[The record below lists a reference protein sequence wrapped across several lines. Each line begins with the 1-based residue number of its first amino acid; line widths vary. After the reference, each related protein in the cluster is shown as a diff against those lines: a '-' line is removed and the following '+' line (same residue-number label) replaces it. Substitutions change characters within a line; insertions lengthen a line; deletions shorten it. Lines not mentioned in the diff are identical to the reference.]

1 MTTFQSVHS
10 VSKTQKLI
18 DGLKRIIATDL
29 DLPLVP
35 IGNNKQ
41 PLGDRWQQR
50 PFTASQ
56 LIEAINQ
63 GGVSVPIQGKT
74 KKIHPL
80 GFGLITGRC
89 VTIEGN
95 SHFLMALDQDGG
107 SACRKIDELS
117 EGRSLPNTVAFT
129 SDRPGRCQYLFLI
142 PEQYAH
148 AIKTKKIK
156 TGVIGDDGKAEQLEF
171 RWQSLQSVL
180 PPSVHPTTGE
190 YRWVDGC
197 AIDETE
203 VAIAPNWI
211 IEQML
216 IEPVK
221 QKAGEKRKVTA
232 FFTPS
237 PMHVRWTDT
246 DFALS
251 YLDAVS
257 SYRASDYDEWL
268 NVGMALHSIDDTLLD
283 AWDKWSNQ
291 SAKYKPGECERKWRS
306 FSSGGGVTLGT
317 LAHMAKQDG
326 WQSPFA
332 SQNKNTGGRDR
343 HNFQKSQTKNATVTG
358 DTQPNGDTSKLELLG
373 FDATVTTVTDVL
385 KAGLIDYAE
394 RDRLDC
400 LQARSVIS
408 KAAFWQMVA
417 AIRTN
422 LDEIQPEDTAKFERL
437 IDWHNA
443 TLNFEKVLPQPLAD
457 AFKRDAAILNIDP
470 VSLWQY
476 FLPTVLSLAGK
487 RVNLDLESH
496 SIPAIAWTC
505 IVGESGTGKS
515 RAESVILA
523 NLKQKQHLEKK
534 RWLEEMQEYKQIC
547 QSKSKNDD
555 LEIEPPI
562 PERKY
567 LFEVATIQ
575 AVMRRLS
582 EQHDNGSIW
591 ARDEIAGL
599 FKSLGQF
606 QGKKGDNE
614 GLECLL
620 KMWDGS
626 GSFVDRVNAENDS
639 YAVSE
644 TRLSIAGGIQ
654 PGAFRTA
661 FKDPDDAQGLQARF
675 LYAIP
680 QVFPAKRVRGYC
692 ELSDILPPLYDWLD
706 RCPTGKIKLSPT
718 ADRRYSNLVEQIG
731 LQAEQS
737 TSGAVRAWMRKLPTQ
752 LLRIALGLHLI
763 ECYYNSARYEGE
775 LQLAT
780 LERAVEVC
788 RYYRSTFALVRE
800 KTADSDNISSILL
813 KMWDLATVQPDGVTP
828 RELYRGIK
836 AIGRRAQQIGR
847 GIGAYTIELIN
858 QLVQMGKGTLEKNGR
873 SFRFFAKLD
882 TQNNSG
888 SSFRKI
894 NEIDTTT
901 QKHGDA
907 ENDFGFP
914 SKTIQ
919 QPERVNDSISSVCAT
934 QNKNDSTSTS
944 FFDLDKD
951 ELFSVGK
958 KPAKT
963 TELKEEENTKS
974 LPEPSLRKLIN
985 KRDSNSNYSESA
997 TDVTKAKNYQQQELE
1012 PSSTIDMSPVTT
1024 KYEQSQFVHQ
1034 NEANE
1039 QNKPAIISYF
1049 QEQNVAISAN
1059 VLDTNSVE
1067 KSECNSDKSYP
1078 YLEQKQN
1085 LNWLLQFLADLESIP
1100 MPHRRF
1106 TSLEQLENLFNE
1118 LERRA
1123 TNCYKELLEKCPNYM
1138 ERLASAQKIVSECFP
1153 LSS

>member
-18 DGLKRIIATDL
+18 DGLKRIIATNL

-41 PLGDRWQQR
+41 PIGDRWQQR
-50 PFTASQ
+50 PFTAAQ
-56 LIEAINQ
+56 LIEAISS
-63 GGVSVPIQGKT
+63 GGVSVPIKNQT
-74 KKIHPL
+74 KKIQPL
-80 GFGLITGRC
+80 GFGLITGRKI
-89 VTIEGN
+89 TIGGFT
-95 SHFLMALDQDGG
+95 HYLMALDQDGA

-117 EGRSLPNTVAFT
+117 EGRSLPQTVAFT

-142 PEQYAH
+142 PEQYAD

-171 RWQSLQSVL
+171 RWRNLQSVL
-180 PPSVHPTTGE
+180 PPSVHPTTGK

-197 AIDETE
+197 AIEETE
-203 VAIAPNWI
+203 IAIAPDWI

-216 IEPVK
+216 IEPFEQRRRGAVPRDTASHK
-221 QKAGEKRKVTA
+221 VQGCRGAGVMSSSRTSTSPQK
-232 FFTPS
+232 
-237 PMHVRWTDT
+237 WTDL

-257 SYRASDYDEWL
+257 SYRADDYDEWL
-268 NVGMALHSIDDTLLD
+268 TVGMALHSIDDTLLD

-306 FSSGGGVTLGT
+306 FSGGGGVTLGT
-317 LAHMAKQDG
+317 LAHMAKQNG

-332 SQNKNTGGRDR
+332 NQKNTGGRDR
-343 HNFQKSQTKNATVTG
+343 HQFQESKTKNSSVTG
-358 DTQPNGDTSKLELLG
+358 DTQPNGDTSKPELLSL
-373 FDATVTTVTDVL
+373 DATVTTVNDVL
-385 KAGLIDYAE
+385 KAGLTDYAE
-394 RDRLDC
+394 RDRLDS

-408 KAAFWQMVA
+408 KAAFWQLVTA
-417 AIRTN
+417 VRTS
-422 LDEIQPEDTAKFERL
+422 LDEVLPEDTDKLNRL
-437 IDWHNA
+437 IDWNNA
-443 TLNFEKVLPQPLAD
+443 TLDLKKVLPQPLAD

-487 RVNLDLESH
+487 RVSLDLESH

-523 NLKQKQHLEKK
+523 NLKQKQHREKK
-534 RWLEEMQEYKQIC
+534 RWLEEMQEYRQIS

-639 YAVSE
+639 YAVPE
-644 TRLSIAGGIQ
+644 TRLNIAGGIQ

-680 QVFPAKRVRGYC
+680 QVFPAKRVKGYC

-706 RCPTGKIKLSPT
+706 RCPTGKIKLSSE

-752 LLRIALGLHLI
+752 LLRIALGLHLV
-763 ECYYNSARYEGE
+763 ECYYNGDRFFGE
-775 LQLAT
+775 LQLTT

-813 KMWDLATVQPDGVTP
+813 KMWDLATVKPDGVTP

-836 AIGRRAQQIGR
+836 AIGRRAQQTGR
-847 GIGAYTIELIN
+847 SIAAYTIELIN
-858 QLVQMGKGTLEKNGR
+858 KLVQMGKGTLEKNGR
-873 SFRFFAKLD
+873 SFRFFVKLD
-882 TQNNSG
+882 TQNNSV
-888 SSFRKI
+888 SHHNSTI
-894 NEIDTTT
+894 EVDTTT

-907 ENDFGFP
+907 EN
-914 SKTIQ
+914 
-919 QPERVNDSISSVCAT
+919 NL
-934 QNKNDSTSTS
+934 TSTLL
-944 FFDLDKD
+944 FDRDKD
-951 ELFSVGK
+951 ELFSVDK
-958 KPAKT
+958 KPPKS
-963 TELKEEENTKS
+963 TEQKEEENTKS
-974 LPEPSLRKLIN
+974 SSDCSLTTPIN
-985 KRDSNSNYSESA
+985 VNERDSNSNYSESA
-997 TDVTKAKNYQQQELE
+997 TDVTKAKHHQEQEFEL
-1012 PSSTIDMSPVTT
+1012 SSNIDMSPVTT
-1024 KYEQSQFVHQ
+1024 KERHSQFVSQ
-1034 NEANE
+1034 NEANK
-1039 QNKPAIISYF
+1039 QNKPVITSDF
-1049 QEQNVAISAN
+1049 QEQTAPISAN
-1059 VLDTNSVE
+1059 VLETNSVE
-1067 KSECNSDKSYP
+1067 KSKFNSDKSSSDS
-1078 YLEQKQN
+1078 EQKQN
-1085 LNWLLQFLADLESIP
+1085 LNWLLQFLADLESTP
-1100 MPHRRF
+1100 TPHRRF
-1106 TSLEQLENLFNE
+1106 SCLEQLENLFEE

-1123 TNCYKELLEKCPNYM
+1123 TNCYEELLKRCPDYL

>member
-1 MTTFQSVHS
+1 MTTFQSVNS

-18 DGLKRIIATDL
+18 DGLKRIIATSL

-56 LIEAINQ
+56 LIEAIEG
-63 GGVSVPIQGKT
+63 GGVSVPIQNKT
-74 KKIHPL
+74 KKIQPL
-80 GFGLITGRC
+80 GFGLITGRS
-89 VTIEGN
+89 VTMQGN
-95 SHFLMALDQDGG
+95 SHFLVAIDQDGD
-107 SACRKIDELS
+107 SARRKIDELS
-117 EGRSLPNTVAFT
+117 EGRSIPKTVAFT

-142 PEQYAH
+142 PEQYAD

-171 RWQSLQSVL
+171 RWSNLQSVL

-203 VAIAPNWI
+203 IALAPNWI

-216 IEPVK
+216 IEPFE
-221 QKAGEKRKVTA
+221 QRCRGAGVTS
-232 FFTPS
+232 FSHTS
-237 PMHVRWTDT
+237 TSLQTKWTDL

-268 NVGMALHSIDDTLLD
+268 TVGMALHSIDDTLLD

-306 FSSGGGVTLGT
+306 FSAGGGVTLGT

-332 SQNKNTGGRDR
+332 YQNKNTGGRER
-343 HNFQKSQTKNATVTG
+343 HKFQKSKTKNATVTG
-358 DTQPNGDTSKLELLG
+358 DTQPNGDTLKPELLS

-385 KAGLIDYAE
+385 KAGLTDYAE
-394 RDRLDC
+394 RDRLDSI
-400 LQARSVIS
+400 QARSVIS

-417 AIRTN
+417 AIRTS
-422 LDEIQPEDTAKFERL
+422 LDEIQPEDTVKFERL

-443 TLNFEKVLPQPLAD
+443 TLDLEKVLPKPLAD
-457 AFKRDAAILNIDP
+457 AFNRDAAILNIDP
-470 VSLWQY
+470 ISLWQY

-487 RVNLDLESH
+487 QVSLDIESH

-515 RAESVILA
+515 RAESVILG
-523 NLKQKQHLEKK
+523 NLKQRQYRERK
-534 RWLEEMQEYKQIC
+534 RWQEQMLEYKQIT

-555 LEIEPPI
+555 IEIESPA

-626 GSFVDRVNAENDS
+626 GSFVDRVNAETDS
-639 YAVSE
+639 YAVPE

-680 QVFPAKRVRGYC
+680 KIFPAKRVKGYC
-692 ELSDILPPLYDWLD
+692 QLNELLPPLYDWLE
-706 RCPTGKIKLSPT
+706 RCPVGTIKLSSS
-718 ADRRYSNLVEQIG
+718 ADRRYTNLVEQIG
-731 LQAEQS
+731 SKAEAS
-737 TSGAVRAWMRKLPTQ
+737 SCPAVRAWMRKLPTQ

-763 ECYYNSARYEGE
+763 ECYYDQDKSFGE
-775 LQLAT
+775 LQQDT
-780 LERAVEVC
+780 LERAVEIC
-788 RYYRSTFALVRE
+788 RYYRSAFAVVQE
-800 KTADSDNISSILL
+800 KTADSDNASSILL
-813 KMWDLATVQPDGVTP
+813 KIWDMATINPNGVTP
-828 RELYRGIK
+828 REIYRGIK
-836 AIGRRAQQIGR
+836 AIGRRAKDVGR
-847 GIGAYTIELIN
+847 SVGAYTIELLSK
-858 QLVQMGKGTLEKNGR
+858 LVQIGKGKLEKNGR
-873 SFRFFAKLD
+873 SYRFFAEF
-882 TQNNSG
+882 TSPNNPTDPNKSV
-888 SSFRKI
+888 KK
-894 NEIDTTT
+894 D
-901 QKHGDA
+901 
-907 ENDFGFP
+907 EN
-914 SKTIQ
+914 I
-919 QPERVNDSISSVCAT
+919 QPESNINWDRQEVEIESVKIPVRQEESKLET
-934 QNKNDSTSTS
+934 V
-944 FFDLDKD
+944 DLIQ
-951 ELFSVGK
+951 E
-958 KPAKT
+958 T
-963 TELKEEENTKS
+963 TEHFEEPVTEVTETQSHINTQLKTS
-974 LPEPSLRKLIN
+974 PEVKL
-985 KRDSNSNYSESA
+985 
-997 TDVTKAKNYQQQELE
+997 
-1012 PSSTIDMSPVTT
+1012 SPVTV
-1024 KYEQSQFVHQ
+1024 KSQHPKSTS
-1034 NEANE
+1034 E
-1039 QNKPAIISYF
+1039 
-1049 QEQNVAISAN
+1049 NVR
-1059 VLDTNSVE
+1059 
-1067 KSECNSDKSYP
+1067 
-1078 YLEQKQN
+1078 
-1085 LNWLLQFLADLESIP
+1085 WLLQFLADLEANPTPNSRFSSIEHLISLFHESE
-1100 MPHRRF
+1100 HRAN
-1106 TSLEQLENLFNE
+1106 S
-1118 LERRA
+1118 
-1123 TNCYKELLEKCPNYM
+1123 CYEELLSVCSDYF
-1138 ERLASAQKIVSECFP
+1138 ERFGSAFKIVSES
-1153 LSS
+1153 LT

>member
-18 DGLKRIIATDL
+18 DGLKRIIATNL

-41 PLGDRWQQR
+41 PIGDRWQQR

-56 LIEAINQ
+56 LIEAISS
-63 GGVSVPIQGKT
+63 GGVSVTIKNQT
-74 KKIHPL
+74 KKIQPL
-80 GFGLITGRC
+80 GFGLITGRKI
-89 VTIEGN
+89 TIGGFT
-95 SHFLMALDQDGG
+95 HYLMALDQDGA

-117 EGRSLPNTVAFT
+117 KGRSLPKTVAFT

-142 PEQYAH
+142 PEQYAD

-171 RWQSLQSVL
+171 RWQRLQSVL

-203 VAIAPNWI
+203 IALAPNWI

-216 IEPVK
+216 IEPAL
-221 QKAGEKRKVTA
+221 QKAGEKREVTA
-232 FFTPS
+232 LFTPS
-237 PMHVRWTDT
+237 PMHVRWSDT

-257 SYRASDYDEWL
+257 SYRADDYDEWL
-268 NVGMALHSIDDTLLD
+268 TVGMALHSIDDTLLD

-332 SQNKNTGGRDR
+332 YQNKNTGGRDR
-343 HNFQKSQTKNATVTG
+343 QNFQKSKIKNATVTG
-358 DTQPNGDTSKLELLG
+358 DTQPNGDTSKLELLS
-373 FDATVTTVTDVL
+373 FDATVTTVTEVL
-385 KAGLIDYAE
+385 KAGSTDYAE
-394 RDRLDC
+394 RDRLDSI
-400 LQARSVIS
+400 QARSVIS

-417 AIRTN
+417 AIRTS
-422 LDEIQPEDTAKFERL
+422 LDEIQPEDTAKFKQL

-443 TLNFEKVLPQPLAD
+443 TLNVEKVLPQPLAD

-487 RVNLDLESH
+487 RVSLDIESH

-515 RAESVILA
+515 RAENIILA
-523 NLKQKQHLEKK
+523 NLKQKQHREKK
-534 RWLEEMQEYKQIC
+534 RWLEQMQEYKQIS

-639 YAVSE
+639 YAVPE
-644 TRLSIAGGIQ
+644 TRLNIAGGIQ

-692 ELSDILPPLYDWLD
+692 QLSDILPPLYDWLD
-706 RCPTGKIKLSPT
+706 RCPTGKIKLSSE

-752 LLRIALGLHLI
+752 LLRIALGLHLV
-763 ECYYNSARYEGE
+763 ECYYNGERSFGE
-775 LQLAT
+775 LQLDT
-780 LERAVEVC
+780 LERAVEIC
-788 RYYRSTFALVRE
+788 RYYRSAFAVVQE
-800 KTADSDNISSILL
+800 KTADSDNASSILL
-813 KMWDLATVQPDGVTP
+813 KIWDMATINPNGVTP
-828 RELYRGIK
+828 REIYRGIK
-836 AIGRRAQQIGR
+836 AIGRRAKDVGR
-847 GIGAYTIELIN
+847 SVGAYTIELLSK
-858 QLVQMGKGTLEKNGR
+858 LVQMGKGKLEKNGR
-873 SFRFFAKLD
+873 SYRFFAEFTSQNNPNDPNKSVKKDENIQPESNNNWERQEVEIESVKIPDSQEESKLETVDLIQETTEHFEEPVTEVTETQSHID
-882 TQNNSG
+882 TQLETS
-888 SSFRKI
+888 
-894 NEIDTTT
+894 
-901 QKHGDA
+901 
-907 ENDFGFP
+907 
-914 SKTIQ
+914 
-919 QPERVNDSISSVCAT
+919 PEV
-934 QNKNDSTSTS
+934 
-944 FFDLDKD
+944 
-951 ELFSVGK
+951 
-958 KPAKT
+958 
-963 TELKEEENTKS
+963 
-974 LPEPSLRKLIN
+974 KL
-985 KRDSNSNYSESA
+985 
-997 TDVTKAKNYQQQELE
+997 
-1012 PSSTIDMSPVTT
+1012 SPVTV
-1024 KYEQSQFVHQ
+1024 KSQHPKSTS
-1034 NEANE
+1034 E
-1039 QNKPAIISYF
+1039 
-1049 QEQNVAISAN
+1049 NV
-1059 VLDTNSVE
+1059 
-1067 KSECNSDKSYP
+1067 C
-1078 YLEQKQN
+1078 
-1085 LNWLLQFLADLESIP
+1085 WLLQFLADLEANPTPNSRFSSIE
-1100 MPHRRF
+1100 HLI
-1106 TSLEQLENLFNE
+1106 SLFHESEQ
-1118 LERRA
+1118 RA
-1123 TNCYKELLEKCPNYM
+1123 NSCYEELLSVCSDYF
-1138 ERLASAQKIVSECFP
+1138 ERFGSAFKIVSES
-1153 LSS
+1153 LT

>member
-18 DGLKRIIATDL
+18 DGLKRIIATNL

-56 LIEAINQ
+56 LIEAISQ

-74 KKIHPL
+74 KKIQPL

-89 VTIEGN
+89 VTIQGN
-95 SHFLMALDQDGG
+95 SYFLVALDQDGA
-107 SACRKIDELS
+107 SAYRKIDELS
-117 EGRSLPNTVAFT
+117 KGRSLPKTVAFT

-142 PEQYAH
+142 PEQYAD

-171 RWQSLQSVL
+171 RWQNLQSVF

-197 AIDETE
+197 AINETE
-203 VAIAPNWI
+203 IALAPDWI

-216 IEPVK
+216 ISQGSFASLGSRQRTCPHV
-221 QKAGEKRKVTA
+221 AGEQGNRGV
-232 FFTPS
+232 S
-237 PMHVRWTDT
+237 PPHLRTSAPLQGKWNDV

-251 YLDAVS
+251 YLNAVS
-257 SYRASDYDEWL
+257 SYRADDYDEWL
-268 NVGMALHSIDDTLLD
+268 NVGMALHSVDDSLLGS
-283 AWDKWSNQ
+283 WDKWSNQ

-332 SQNKNTGGRDR
+332 HQNKNTGGRDR
-343 HNFQKSQTKNATVTG
+343 HNFQKNQTKNATVTD
-358 DTQPNGDTSKLELLG
+358 DTNQGGDTSRPELLS

-385 KAGLIDYAE
+385 KTGLADYAE
-394 RDRLDC
+394 RARLDS

-417 AIRTN
+417 AIRTS

-443 TLNFEKVLPQPLAD
+443 TINFETVLPSHLAD

-487 RVNLDLESH
+487 RVSLDIESH

-523 NLKQKQHLEKK
+523 NLKQKQHREKK
-534 RWLEEMQEYKQIC
+534 RWLGEMQEYKQIC

-555 LEIEPPI
+555 VEIEPPI

-582 EQHDNGSIW
+582 EQHENGSIW

-626 GSFVDRVNAENDS
+626 GSFVDRVNAETDS
-639 YAVSE
+639 YAVPE

-654 PGAFRTA
+654 PGTFRSA

-692 ELSDILPPLYDWLD
+692 QLSDILPPLYDWLD
-706 RCPTGKIKLSPT
+706 CCPTGKIKLSPA

-752 LLRIALGLHLI
+752 LLRIALALHVV
-763 ECYYNSARYEGE
+763 ECYYHRSLSFGE

-788 RYYRSTFALVRE
+788 RYYRSAFTVVQE
-800 KTADSDNISSILL
+800 KTADSDNASSILL
-813 KMWDLATVQPDGVTP
+813 KIWDMATINPDGVTP

-836 AIGRRAQQIGR
+836 AIGRRAKQVGR
-847 GIGAYTIELIN
+847 SVGAYTVELIAK
-858 QLVQMGKGTLEKNGR
+858 LVQMGKGTLEKNGR
-873 SFRFFAKLD
+873 SMRFKAK
-882 TQNNSG
+882 
-888 SSFRKI
+888 FEPP
-894 NEIDTTT
+894 NEPT
-901 QKHGDA
+901 
-907 ENDFGFP
+907 P
-914 SKTIQ
+914 TISIQ
-919 QPERVNDSISSVCAT
+919 NDSDLSAPVVNQEPIDKSS
-934 QNKNDSTSTS
+934 
-944 FFDLDKD
+944 L
-951 ELFSVGK
+951 SV
-958 KPAKT
+958 
-963 TELKEEENTKS
+963 TE
-974 LPEPSLRKLIN
+974 
-985 KRDSNSNYSESA
+985 
-997 TDVTKAKNYQQQELE
+997 VTKAQ
-1012 PSSTIDMSPVTT
+1012 TIQPPKFETSPPKEVTPVTLKKAT
-1024 KYEQSQFVHQ
+1024 EKVE
-1034 NEANE
+1034 
-1039 QNKPAIISYF
+1039 
-1049 QEQNVAISAN
+1049 
-1059 VLDTNSVE
+1059 VE
-1067 KSECNSDKSYP
+1067 KNEINQNNISSSDENIS
-1078 YLEQKQN
+1078 
-1085 LNWLLQFLADLESIP
+1085 WSLQFLNDLEFTP
-1100 MPHRRF
+1100 APHLRF
-1106 TSLEQLENLFNE
+1106 TSFEQIVILVNE
-1118 LERRA
+1118 LEHRA
-1123 TNCYKELLEKCPNYM
+1123 KDCYEELLKKCPDYM
-1138 ERLASAQKIVSECFP
+1138 ERITIALDTVGGYFYSPSTE
-1153 LSS
+1153 